1 MVPPPLVTTTATK
14 SSSNK
19 HTNNGMGMTK
29 SEGRIKSEYND
40 KLTFVFV
47 LCLFEGNLGIKRSV
61 GGGLFAELLDV
72 G

>member
-1 MVPPPLVTTTATK
+1 
-14 SSSNK
+14 
-19 HTNNGMGMTK
+19 MGMTK